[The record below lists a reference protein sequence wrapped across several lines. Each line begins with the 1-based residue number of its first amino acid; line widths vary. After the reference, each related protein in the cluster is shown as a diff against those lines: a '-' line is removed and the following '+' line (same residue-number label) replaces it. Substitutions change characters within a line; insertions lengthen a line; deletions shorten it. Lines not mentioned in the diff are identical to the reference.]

1 MCVCVCVLGVC
12 VTNMKDNLPDNLQ
25 LLKVKSILHL
35 LKEPKFP
42 SEFIIEYIRL
52 LER

>member
-1 MCVCVCVLGVC
+1 
-12 VTNMKDNLPDNLQ
+12 MKCDIPDNLQ
-25 LLKVKSILHL
+25 LLKVKNVLHL

-42 SEFIIEYIRL
+42 SEFTIEYIRL